1 MREPKVTRTI
11 ETTTATVLCVNPE
24 TKEVFEKGLTLAR
37 TYKDEKALK
46 KAIEKA
52 TINADFKVVSVI
64 STKVNKTLYG
74 MAEDKFIANAEIL
87 PDRN

>member
-11 ETTTATVLCVNPE
+11 ETTKATVLCVNPE
-24 TKEVFEKGLTLAR
+24 TKNVFEKTLTLPR

-52 TINADFKVVSVI
+52 TIDVDFKVVSVI
-64 STKVNKTLYG
+64 STDVNKTLYG
-74 MAEDKFIANAEIL
+74 MTEDQFIANAEIL
-87 PDRN
+87 PDRK

>member
-11 ETTTATVLCVNPE
+11 ETTVVTALCVNPE
-24 TKEVFEKGLTLAR
+24 TKEVFEKELTLPR
-37 TYKDEKALK
+37 TYKDEKTLK

-52 TINADFKVVSVI
+52 TIDADFKVVSVI
-64 STKVNKTLYG
+64 STNVNKTLYG
-74 MAEDKFIANAEIL
+74 MTEDKFIANAEIL

>member
-24 TKEVFEKGLTLAR
+24 TKEVFEKSITLPR

-52 TINADFKVVSVI
+52 TADADFKVVSVI
-64 STKVNKTLYG
+64 GTAVNKTLYG
-74 MAEDKFIANAEIL
+74 MSADKFIANAEIL

>member
-11 ETTTATVLCVNPE
+11 ETTVVKGLCVNPE
-24 TKEVFEKGLTLAR
+24 TKEVFEKEITLPR
-37 TYKDEKALK
+37 TYKDEKTLK

-52 TINADFKVVSVI
+52 TIDEDFKVVSVI
-64 STKVNKTLYG
+64 STDVNKTLYG
-74 MAEDKFIANAEIL
+74 MTEEKFIANAEIL